1 MKLKIAVI
9 DDEQKQIDY
18 LSGVVSD
25 WANKNRHVTEVRC
38 YPSAKAF
45 LFDYSEEKDF
55 DILLLDIEMPEMNG
69 IDLAKAVRRE
79 SATVQIVFITGYY
92 EYFSD
97 GFDVSALHY
106 LIKPADERKLLPVLD
121 RAVNNLNYRQ
131 RSVLLN
137 SPDGDVKVS
146 LADICYIESE
156 NVYVSVHTVSGV
168 YRSRISLAKLA
179 GQLDE
184 TFIKVHRSYIVGLK
198 YVKKISR
205 TDITMLG
212 GDLVPISRGMYDAV
226 HSALIKYL

>member
-1 MKLKIAVI
+1 MKLKIAII

-25 WANKNRHVTEVRC
+25 WANKNRHLTDVKC
-38 YPSAKAF
+38 YSQAKSF
-45 LFDYSEEKDF
+45 LFDYAEEKDF
-55 DILLLDIEMPEMNG
+55 DILLLDIEMPGMNG
-69 IDLAKAVRRE
+69 IELAKAVRRE
-79 SATVQIVFITGYY
+79 NSTVQIIFITGYY

-106 LIKPADERKLLPVLD
+106 LIKPADKRKLLPVLD
-121 RAVNNLNYRQ
+121 RAVNNLNCRQ
-131 RSVLLN
+131 RSVLLS

-156 NVYVSVHTVSGV
+156 NVYVAVHTTSGV
-168 YRSRISLAKLA
+168 YRSRISLGKLA
-179 GQLDE
+179 EQLDE

-198 YVKKISR
+198 HVKRISR
-205 TDITMLG
+205 THITMLG
-212 GDLVPISRGMYDAV
+212 GELVPISRGMYDAV